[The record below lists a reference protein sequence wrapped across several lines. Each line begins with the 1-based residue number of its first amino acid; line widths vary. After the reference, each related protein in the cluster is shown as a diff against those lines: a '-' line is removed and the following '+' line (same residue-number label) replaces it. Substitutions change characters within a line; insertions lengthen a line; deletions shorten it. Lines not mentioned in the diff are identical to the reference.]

1 MATSIKNMNRV
12 LYNASFHLLEASKHL
27 SNEELFR
34 EEAEFLANL
43 AEDMSDIIQAE
54 PEKVTDDTMSSI
66 LDEILSIGESK

>member
-1 MATSIKNMNRV
+1 MATSIKNMNRA

-27 SNEELFR
+27 SNEELFK

>member
-1 MATSIKNMNRV
+1 MATSIKRMNKA

-43 AEDMSDIIQAE
+43 AKDMASIIQQE
-54 PEKVTDDTMSSI
+54 EEKVTEDKMLSV
-66 LDEILSIGESK
+66 LDEILNIEDIK

>member
-1 MATSIKNMNRV
+1 MATSIKNMNRA

>member
-1 MATSIKNMNRV
+1 MATSIKNMNRA

-27 SNEELFR
+27 SNEELFK

-43 AEDMSDIIQAE
+43 ADDMSDIIQAE